1 MQPTILCQLRII
13 RMIEAENVMQNWY
26 GLTDFNS
33 VLYIYLN
40 INDVVRFIKLS
51 FLKFSNLVATSV
63 YTFS

>member
-40 INDVVRFIKLS
+40 INDVVRFIKVS